1 MFIHRLKVS
10 VKASVAGGIACRS
23 PIHKPNTSNRAVYG
37 TLNHP
42 RRKNLV
48 EIPMKKHVITK
59 RSAVVGDTTPSPPAD
74 IVISA

>member
-1 MFIHRLKVS
+1 
-10 VKASVAGGIACRS
+10 
-23 PIHKPNTSNRAVYG
+23 VYG

-59 RSAVVGDTTPSPPAD
+59 RSAVVGDVSAPD
-74 IVISA
+74 IVDNGRDF